1 MKQEHHNL
9 RARKIRAA
17 DVFQPGLILRDFLK
31 WGADSI
37 TSKFERM
44 RRQYNYR
51 TRTKIERKRSKGKT
65 DLIGLIILT
74 ASRLTRPTQ
83 TSGSERTEKEC
94 VWCFLER
101 EEDKRVC
108 VCVFGFVG
116 FSCRAHWVIHIHPPV
131 VWNLTPF
138 NRYALLSVC
147 VCVCVCVCS
156 LRAAGL
162 RRDAISITQR
172 AKDRTNHKVCERER
186 CADTQWIK

>member
-108 VCVFGFVG
+108 VCVCIWVCRVFLQGPLSDPHSP
-116 FSCRAHWVIHIHPPV
+116 SCCVKPHPV
-131 VWNLTPF
+131 QSL
-138 NRYALLSVC
+138 RSIEC
-147 VCVCVCVCS
+147 VCVCVFAESC
-156 LRAAGL
+156 RPP
-162 RRDAISITQR
+162 
-172 AKDRTNHKVCERER
+172 ER
-186 CADTQWIK
+186 CYFNHTES